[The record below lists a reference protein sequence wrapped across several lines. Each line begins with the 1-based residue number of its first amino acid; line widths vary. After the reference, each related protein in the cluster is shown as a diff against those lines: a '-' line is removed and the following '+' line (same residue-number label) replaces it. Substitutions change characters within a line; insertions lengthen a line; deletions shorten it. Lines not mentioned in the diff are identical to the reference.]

1 MIMIIMIIILN
12 LIERESFQSLKIT
25 LRHSM

>member
-1 MIMIIMIIILN
+1 MIMIIILN